1 MADAVKGNKYL
12 AFDDEIQKGI
22 MLHRAIDSYTDQHE
36 LVKLSKKR
44 LNQRYNH
51 YNGVI
56 IDIFYDHFLA
66 KNWSQY
72 SAIPLPLYASEIYMI
87 LEANSQIFPSKVK
100 RMFYFMKLQNWLVS
114 YTDVNE
120 IKKVLIRMSLR
131 SKYKSN
137 MHLASEDLIL
147 HYDNLENDFQQF
159 FPEIIAFTHQKLTQF

>member
-100 RMFYFMKLQNWLVS
+100 RMFYFMKLQNWLV
-114 YTDVNE
+114 
-120 IKKVLIRMSLR
+120 KV
-131 SKYKSN
+131 
-137 MHLASEDLIL
+137 
-147 HYDNLENDFQQF
+147 
-159 FPEIIAFTHQKLTQF
+159 

>member
-120 IKKVLIRMSLR
+120 IKKYLYV
-131 SKYKSN
+131 
-137 MHLASEDLIL
+137 
-147 HYDNLENDFQQF
+147 
-159 FPEIIAFTHQKLTQF
+159 